1 MACTLSTSFLN
12 LSPSFKYRGITDE
25 LLRLVGVLSEKYL
38 LRGFD
43 SIHPASAL
51 HLKDRTRSEVYF
63 SNADRRLN
71 KSTGRERL
79 ILLWQESSL
88 RC

>member
-1 MACTLSTSFLN
+1 MACTISTSFLN
-12 LSPSFKYRGITDE
+12 LSPSFKYRVITDG
-25 LLRLVGVLSEKYL
+25 LLRRTGDLAEKYL

-43 SIHPASAL
+43 SIHLASAM

-63 SNADRRLN
+63 SSPDRRLN
-71 KSTGRERL
+71 ESAGKEGL

-88 RC
+88 R